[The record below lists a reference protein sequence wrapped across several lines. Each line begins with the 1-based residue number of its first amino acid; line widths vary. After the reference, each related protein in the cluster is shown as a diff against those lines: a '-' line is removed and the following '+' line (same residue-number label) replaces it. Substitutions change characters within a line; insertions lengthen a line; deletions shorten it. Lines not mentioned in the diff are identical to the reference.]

1 MVLRRNVKLVSKHP
15 TAEEDETREHRENR
29 LSSYLN
35 SLYFLTI
42 PHVNQKKAYKQ
53 NHS

>member
-1 MVLRRNVKLVSKHP
+1 MVLRRKLVSKHP
-15 TAEEDETREHRENR
+15 TAEDETREHRENR

>member
-1 MVLRRNVKLVSKHP
+1 MVLRRKLVSKHP

-53 NHS
+53 THS